1 MLLEVF
7 GFVTGLIYL
16 FLEIRQK
23 KIMWVVGAISGA
35 AYIIIFMNQ
44 RLFANM
50 SIQIYY
56 LLVSIYGWL
65 AWTRIKRM
73 AKRSKAE
80 AKSGTE
86 AEAET
91 ETGAGAWAEPGGGE
105 TRDKICYKHADKKT
119 LAWSFV
125 LFVVLSSLLYAFLE
139 IIDKDPMPL
148 LDAATFSLSIIATW
162 WLSRCIIDQWIVW
175 VFTDVAIAAIC
186 FHSGLVLSGILY
198 ILYSIFAVC
207 GYYYWKR
214 VGIRIKR

>member
-1 MLLEVF
+1 MLLEIF

-73 AKRSKAE
+73 AKRNKAE
-80 AKSGTE
+80 AKSETE
-86 AEAET
+86 AGAEA
-91 ETGAGAWAEPGGGE
+91 GAEPGGGE

>member
-23 KIMWVVGAISGA
+23 KIMWVVGAVSGT

-73 AKRSKAE
+73 AKRNKVE
-80 AKSGTE
+80 AKS
-86 AEAET
+86 ET
-91 ETGAGAWAEPGGGE
+91 ETGAGAEHVGGE
-105 TRDKICYKHADKKT
+105 KKDKICYRHADMKT

-125 LFVVLSSLLYAFLE
+125 LFVVLSALLYAFLK
-139 IIDKDPMPL
+139 IIDNDPMPL
-148 LDAATFSLSIIATW
+148 LDSATCSLSIIATW

-175 VFTDVAIAAIC
+175 VFTDVAIAVIC

-198 ILYSIFAVC
+198 ILYSIFAIC
-207 GYYYWKR
+207 GYYYWRR
-214 VGIRIKR
+214 VGVRIKG